1 MAWRGSD
8 PDLLK
13 KKRKRRHLDTAV
25 KCNLSA
31 AFDSRLMRKKS
42 TESIPQKRKQGIM
55 CPLFEMQQQK
65 KKNEREREGWGG
77 VGGVGGELV
86 GTCPEL
92 VLDQGS

>member
-65 KKNEREREGWGG
+65 KKTRERERG
-77 VGGVGGELV
+77 GGELGV
-86 GTCPEL
+86 
-92 VLDQGS
+92 